1 MIQLQNYYR
10 QIIAL
15 ILLVGLGLLAYQ
27 ARELFTGPQTSLQA
41 QAFSPDREKA
51 DESFLRQDWGR
62 AERNYRAMTERD
74 PHNGYAWYSLGD
86 SFWRQARRQLSERER
101 LARALVPDSKRMD
114 ELNTQIKELGDKAV
128 ECFLHA
134 QDTGRFRI
142 IAGQRIAEIYSIQ
155 GEKKKAIEML
165 VKCYDD
171 GMTLRGLK
179 TIAEFVPL
187 HNDPAFEELAKR
199 DPRSSLRTT
208 WTLPVP
214 AIGGGTGGTNELTPA
229 R

>member
-27 ARELFTGPQTSLQA
+27 ARELFTGPQTSPQA
-41 QAFSPDREKA
+41 QAFSSSREKA
-51 DESFLRQDWGR
+51 DESYMRQDWTR
-62 AERNYRAMTERD
+62 AEEHYRAMTERD
-74 PHNGYAWYSLGD
+74 PYNGYAWYSLGD
-86 SFWRQARRQLSERER
+86 SIWRQARRLLSERDR
-101 LARALVPDSKRMD
+101 ATRALVPDATRME

-128 ECFLHA
+128 DCFYHA

-142 IAGQRIAEIYSIQ
+142 LAGQRIAEIYSIQ

-165 VKCYDD
+165 VKCYDE

-179 TIAEFVPL
+179 SIAEFVPL
-187 HNDPAFEELAKR
+187 HNDPEFEDLAKR
-199 DPRSSLRTT
+199 DPRSSLRTN

-214 AIGGGTGGTNELTPA
+214 AIGGGTA